1 MMNVIEKRFHSALAA
16 ARSWRRLER
25 EARLQGLYLRE
36 VQARARLDRCLTEAH
51 ALRRH
56 LPARQERPA
65 A

>member
-25 EARLQGLYLRE
+25 EARRQGICHRE
-36 VQARARLDRCLTEAH
+36 IQARASLDRCLTEAH
-51 ALRRH
+51 ALRAQMRAE
-56 LPARQERPA
+56 LGREA